1 MALFKGYFHDT
12 DNIHDQSSEI
22 PEDKSSAD
30 ICLERFTVYE
40 KTNDQSLEDR
50 SQVPC
55 LHLDRKR
62 KHSGENMQNDGTP
75 KENFVEELE
84 EEFASKAKK
93 KKTSKGNQSLLVCFK
108 AWFVK

>member
-22 PEDKSSAD
+22 PEDKSSPAD
-30 ICLERFTVYE
+30 TCLERFTVYE
-40 KTNDQSLEDR
+40 KTNDQSLEDI

-55 LHLDRKR
+55 PHLDRKR

-84 EEFASKAKK
+84 EEFTSKAKK
-93 KKTSKGNQSLLVCFK
+93 KKTSKGNQPRLVCFK
-108 AWFVK
+108 AWF